1 MKPVPD
7 CTQAKCMELQRLF
20 ERVVEEG
27 TERWH
32 VEGGRNES
40 LPEYLGMTPEEYSA
54 YVEQK
59 L

>member
-1 MKPVPD
+1 
-7 CTQAKCMELQRLF
+7 MELQRLF